1 MRKSGYSF
9 LSTPVLGRVVL
20 FLFRGKKS
28 LTYLSKQVWYQIKWL
43 FGSREATNYTYN
55 LEENN
60 KRYLASLISEVLDV
74 EVSSIVSYIDE
85 VEGDKELKQHILDA
99 TKGNDFSFMADQEVR
114 FGRRIGWYA
123 IVRAKKPKVVIETG
137 VDKGLGACVLAAAL
151 KRNKAE
157 GHAGEYYGTD
167 IDLNAGYLLSGDYSE
182 NGRILYGDSIESLSK
197 FDHKIDLFINDSDH
211 SAEYEAEEYKV
222 IAKKLSED
230 AIILGD
236 NSHVTDKLLNFSLE
250 TNRNFVFFQ
259 EKPLAHWYPGAGIGI
274 SFKRFAR

>member
-1 MRKSGYSF
+1 M
-9 LSTPVLGRVVL
+9 
-20 FLFRGKKS
+20 
-28 LTYLSKQVWYQIKWL
+28 
-43 FGSREATNYTYN
+43 
-55 LEENN
+55 
-60 KRYLASLISEVLDV
+60 LDV